1 MFDHII
7 MNPPYNGSL
16 HLKILSEAMKHSN
29 DIVNL
34 SPASQLF
41 APIRLLKKHSYILKN
56 PELEEHIESV
66 EIIDAAEASELFG
79 ASFASQLMLI
89 HYDKSQLGKPAI
101 DFNIIEPKYR
111 KIFDKTV
118 RAVYEGKHKTGK
130 SLMDVIKENNS
141 NGFDLTT
148 PEVHGHHGFDLT
160 TPEVHGNH
168 GKSDFYEI
176 TSSNYERAL
185 NSNQRFGW
193 HLSFTTEEERK
204 NCYDSWHLKSH
215 QFIHSLIKID
225 NFNIYHCLPWLGD
238 YTHPWT
244 DEMLYEYFDLTED
257 EITEINECLTT

>member
-1 MFDHII
+1 
-7 MNPPYNGSL
+7 MNPPYKGSL
-16 HLKILSEAMKHSN
+16 HLKILQEAMKYSN

-79 ASFASQLMLI
+79 VKLASQLMLI

-148 PEVHGHHGFDLT
+148 PEVHGH
-160 TPEVHGNH
+160 H

-244 DEMLYEYFDLTED
+244 DEMLYEYFDLTDD
-257 EITEINECLTT
+257 EITEIENAINQ